1 MPLRPGDLIQF
12 KQEGRPIAVLTA
24 WDALSAALV
33 EAAGADVVL
42 VGDSLAMV
50 VLGHATTLPVTLEE
64 MLQHCRAVGR
74 GLGLGRPP
82 ARQPLLVCD
91 LPFLSYQCGLDGAVA
106 AAGAVLKHSPAAAVK
121 LEGGEPETVAVVDRL
136 VRSGIP
142 VMAHLGLTPQSVHR
156 LGYRRQA
163 TDPMGQERLR
173 RAALNLEAAGSF
185 ALVLEHVPADLAA
198 SLRRELT
205 IPVIGIG
212 AGDDC
217 DGQVRVTA
225 DLLGLTERQPPFSPP
240 LLAGRSLAIEALGGW
255 VAGLAAAAAPLRA
268 APIRPAPISPA
279 PISSAPISLPPSAP
293 PTTPPAPAAPHC

>member
-1 MPLRPGDLIQF
+1 MGHGRKGAHGVRPADLRIC

-64 MLQHCRAVGR
+64 MILHTRAVGR
-74 GLGLGRPP
+74 GMQRP
-82 ARQPLLVCD
+82 AEQRPLIITD
-91 LPFLSYQCGLDGAVA
+91 LPFLSYQCGADDAVA
-106 AAGAVLKHSPAAAVK
+106 AAGQVLKDSPAAGVK
-121 LEGGEPETVAVVDRL
+121 LEGAEPETLAVVDRL

-142 VMAHLGLTPQSVHR
+142 VMGHLGLTPQAVHQ

-163 TDPMGQERLR
+163 NDPISQERLKR
-173 RAALNLEAAGSF
+173 QARDLQAAGCF
-185 ALVLEHVPADLAA
+185 ALVLEHVPAELAA
-198 SLRRELT
+198 GLSTELA

-212 AGDDC
+212 AGDRC

-225 DLLGLTERQPPFSPP
+225 DLLGLSARQPPFCPP
-240 LLAGRSLAIEALGGW
+240 LLQGRELCIDALRGW
-255 VAGLAAAAAPLRA
+255 VAGLQPQGAPN
-268 APIRPAPISPA
+268 
-279 PISSAPISLPPSAP
+279 P
-293 PTTPPAPAAPHC
+293 PTTPSAPAAPHC

>member
-1 MPLRPGDLIQF
+1 MRPADLRIC

-64 MLQHCRAVGR
+64 MILHTRAVGR
-74 GLGLGRPP
+74 GLQRP
-82 ARQPLLVCD
+82 ADQRPLIITD
-91 LPFLSYQCGLDGAVA
+91 LPFLSYQCGADDAVA
-106 AAGAVLKHSPAAAVK
+106 AAGQVLKDSPAAGVK
-121 LEGGEPETVAVVDRL
+121 LEGAEPETLAVVDRL

-142 VMAHLGLTPQSVHR
+142 VMGHLGLTPQAVHQ

-163 TDPMGQERLR
+163 NDPISQERLKR
-173 RAALNLEAAGSF
+173 QARDLQAAGCF
-185 ALVLEHVPADLAA
+185 ALVLEHVPAELAA
-198 SLRRELT
+198 GLSTELA

-212 AGDDC
+212 AGDRC

-225 DLLGLTERQPPFSPP
+225 DLLGLSARQPPFCPP
-240 LLAGRSLAIEALGGW
+240 LLQGRELCIDALRGW
-255 VAGLAAAAAPLRA
+255 VAGLQPQGAPN
-268 APIRPAPISPA
+268 
-279 PISSAPISLPPSAP
+279 P
-293 PTTPPAPAAPHC
+293 PTTPSAPAAPHC